1 MEDNITITQSKK
13 IVYKMLNKNI
23 QMYALQVGK
32 ID

>member
-1 MEDNITITQSKK
+1 MEDNIAITQSKK
-13 IVYKMLNKNI
+13 FVYKMLNKNI